1 MQQQIEWYKVLKV
14 FKIFKWKDKNY
25 SSTTKSSEDTKEGD
39 QENEMLKE
47 NMESNNCYN

>member
-1 MQQQIEWYKVLKV
+1 MIQS
-14 FKIFKWKDKNY
+14 FKSFQIFKWKDKNY

-47 NMESNNCYN
+47 NMGSNNCYN